1 MTRRML
7 SWVLLALL
15 TAGCQQISTT
25 APGMVGV
32 TRKQT
37 MLVSEQEVNQ
47 ASAQAYQQQM
57 AAARG
62 QGVLNSN
69 AALTRR
75 VRAIS
80 KRLIAQTPYF
90 RPDAAQWRWEVN
102 VVQSPEMNAYAMAGG
117 KIAVYS
123 GLAQKLSLTDDE
135 LAAVIGHEIAHALRE
150 HSREK
155 ASQAQMQQ
163 LGVGLL
169 GIIGGLNSN
178 QLGLANSAADLA
190 FGLPYSR
197 NMESEAD
204 TVGLELMAR
213 AGYDPRAAVSVWK
226 KMQMA
231 GQSGGPGFLSTHPNA
246 GQRIESISAQLPNV
260 QPLYEA
266 ARRK

>member
-1 MTRRML
+1 MKKRVS
-7 SWVLLALL
+7 SWLLLAVL

-37 MLVSEQEVNQ
+37 MLVSGQEVNQ

-57 AAARG
+57 RAARE
-62 QGVLNSN
+62 QGMLNNN
-69 AALTRR
+69 AVLTRR
-75 VRAIS
+75 VRSIS
-80 KRLIAQTPYF
+80 QRLIARTGFF
-90 RPDAAQWRWEVN
+90 RPDALRWHWEVN

-123 GLAQKLSLTDDE
+123 GLVQKLSLTDDE

-163 LGVGLL
+163 LGIGLL
-169 GIIGGLNSN
+169 GVVGGLNRD
-178 QLGLANSAADLA
+178 QLGLANRAADIA
-190 FGLPYSR
+190 FSLPYSR

-213 AGYDPRAAVSVWK
+213 AGYDPRAAVSVWQ
-226 KMQMA
+226 KMQRT
-231 GQSGGPGFLSTHPNA
+231 GQSGGPGFLSTHPDA
-246 GQRIESISAQLPNV
+246 GQRIQSINAQLPNV
-260 QPLYEA
+260 MSLYQTSK
-266 ARRK
+266 RQ